1 MCNTSNL
8 AEAAERH
15 LSSRWYRGMGAPIS
29 NTHTICATLAG
40 RLAYRRLRRDLPHGT
55 GKLAAQSPGSAPRS
69 RVLEMAH
76 LLVGL
81 AKGFIRFLKESRQ
94 TCQRQVSSVSPT

>member
-1 MCNTSNL
+1 M
-8 AEAAERH
+8 A
-15 LSSRWYRGMGAPIS
+15 APIS
-29 NTHTICATLAG
+29 NTHTICATLAS